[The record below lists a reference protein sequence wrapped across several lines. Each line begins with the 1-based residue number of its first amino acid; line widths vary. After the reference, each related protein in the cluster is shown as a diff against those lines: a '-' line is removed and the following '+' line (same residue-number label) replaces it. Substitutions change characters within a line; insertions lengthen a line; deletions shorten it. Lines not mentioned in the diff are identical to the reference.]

1 MRLLARVSLAAV
13 LLAAG
18 RRTVAAQERTGGAD
32 TVLAAVQRL
41 FDAMAARD
49 TSAARALLLPG
60 ARFRA
65 LRRDTAGAAVD
76 TAPAPPAQPAAQS
89 DTAFLRRLAT
99 RRERLLE
106 RIWSPAVRV
115 EGPLATVWAAYDLH
129 VDGRWSHCGVDAV
142 TLIRSGAGWRVSGI
156 DYTVQRR
163 GCVPSPLG
171 PPAGP
176 PRAPAP

>member
-1 MRLLARVSLAAV
+1 MRLLAHGALAAV

-18 RRTVAAQERTGGAD
+18 SRTLAAQARPGGAD
-32 TVLAAVQRL
+32 DVLAVVQRL
-41 FDAMAARD
+41 FDAMGARD

-65 LRRDTAGAAVD
+65 LRRDTTVAR
-76 TAPAPPAQPAAQS
+76 PAAQS
-89 DTAFLRRLAT
+89 DTAFLRQLAAG
-99 RRERLLE
+99 RERLLE
-106 RIWSPAVRV
+106 RIWAPEVRV
-115 EGPLATVWAAYDLH
+115 EGPLATVWAPYDFH

-142 TLIRSGAGWRVSGI
+142 TLLRTARGWQVAGI

-171 PPAGP
+171 APPAAGGT
-176 PRAPAP
+176 R

>member
-1 MRLLARVSLAAV
+1 MRLLARVSLLAA

-18 RRTVAAQERTGGAD
+18 RRTVAAQARPGGAD
-32 TVLAAVQRL
+32 TVLSAVQRL
-41 FDAMAARD
+41 FDAMGARD

-65 LRRDTAGAAVD
+65 LRRETAGDAAAD
-76 TAPAPPAQPAAQS
+76 TAPAQPEAQS

-106 RIWSPAVRV
+106 RIWAPVVRV
-115 EGPLATVWAAYDLH
+115 EGPLATVWAAYDFH

-142 TLIRSGAGWRVSGI
+142 TLIRTGAGWRVSGI